1 MNDSTGD
8 RIRSVRKRRG
18 LTQKQLAERAGLS
31 VSWIS
36 HQEQGIAPEAPLETL
51 HKVAVALKVPT
62 SALAGTARPPGAH
75 PHTAEDWAE
84 VRDALRAPPQP
95 EAQATADGVLEMLEA
110 VRPMLAANRY
120 SAVAAILPPLIRDA
134 RTLGDRDH
142 GARSRVL
149 NLTAWLLTQTRQ
161 WADAGTAAQ
170 MAIEAAAGNV
180 LNEAAAVNTLCWSL
194 LRQGQLTQAL
204 EIAAAKAGEIEPR
217 FSAARP
223 RELALWGRLLL
234 AVTNAAVRDNRP
246 DEAAD
251 ALSLAS
257 AAAERIGREISA
269 DGSTTRTF
277 GPVTVRMIAVENAVL
292 TEHPDQALAIARD
305 LPPSPLHPLSAS
317 RCRHRLD
324 VANAHVMLRDYDKA
338 IGTFQGLQEDV
349 PEWLAQQRY
358 ARVIL
363 ADMTGK
369 RRLLTKDMREL
380 AEAIHLPLLTG
391 NDTSGHAPSELSLPY
406 IPP

>member
-1 MNDSTGD
+1 MNDTTGD

-18 LTQKQLAERAGLS
+18 LTQQQLAGKCGLS
-31 VSWIS
+31 VSWVRQ
-36 HQEQGIAPEAPLETL
+36 QEQGTAAEPPLETL

-62 SALAGTARPPGAH
+62 STLAGAVRPPGPH
-75 PHTAEDWAE
+75 PHAAEDWAE
-84 VRDALRAPPQP
+84 VRDALHGRMAP
-95 EAQATADGVLEMLEA
+95 AGQATADGVLDMLEA
-110 VRPMLAANRY
+110 VRPLLAENRY
-120 SAVAAILPPLIRDA
+120 SAVAVILPSLIRDA
-134 RTLGDRDH
+134 GTLDDRDH
-142 GARSRVL
+142 GARTRVL

-161 WADAGTAAQ
+161 WDDAGTAAR
-170 MAIEAAAGNV
+170 MAIAAAAGNP

-194 LRQGQLTQAL
+194 LRQGHLTQAL
-204 EIAAAKAGEIEPR
+204 DMAAAKAAEIEPR

-277 GPVTVRMIAVENAVL
+277 GPVTVRMIAAENAVL
-292 TEHPDQALAIARD
+292 SEHPDEALAVARD
-305 LPPSPLHPLSAS
+305 MPPSVLHPLSAS

-324 VANAHVMLRDYDKA
+324 MANAYVMLRDYDKA
-338 IGTFQGLQEDV
+338 IETFRGLQEDV
-349 PEWLAQQRY
+349 PEWLEQQRY

-369 RRLLTKDMREL
+369 RRMLTRDMREL
-380 AEAIHLPLLTG
+380 ADAIYLPLLA
-391 NDTSGHAPSELSLPY
+391 DPLW
-406 IPP
+406 